1 MFFLPNARYQNKAGL
16 SCAKLNDRWHFCVC
30 YWLWLLG
37 WVENQKFQNLIFSCP
52 KLDAIHKNKNFL
64 ENRYFEPSFSLY
76 LKCKNRFF
84 VSGWCNFEKK
94 SFFLGRFES
103 LLFKNDFYT
112 QNLEF
117 LYFHNGNF
125 IFWLFF
131 IDQNKNFIKCHL
143 TNFVCGKKLLLMD
156 F

>member
-1 MFFLPNARYQNKAGL
+1 MLVVPDRCWETLMEAG
-16 SCAKLNDRWHFCVC
+16 SHSDGCW
-30 YWLWLLG
+30 LG
-37 WVENQKFQNLIFSCP
+37 WVENQKFQKLIFSCP